1 MRAARTLLVT
11 SGRFCRPNKPETPH
25 GANVS
30 PGRRSRRRI
39 APAENHPE
47 VRTHGKIGARF
58 LQNRPEVAG
67 GVPPGQAAG
76 TVTINISLELS
87 RVLGRWNSHPRV
99 QSSVAS
105 IMNNE
110 KSPCRRNQR
119 RFRFRF
125 ASGAHP
131 RADDRQLLLA
141 SLSVRRV
148 ARSRRRRA
156 RTQGR
161 PRRAQPEPKWR
172 TQGPRRRPARRA

>member
-47 VRTHGKIGARF
+47 AG
-58 LQNRPEVAG
+58 G
-67 GVPPGQAAG
+67 GVPAGKAAG

-172 TQGPRRRPARRA
+172 TQGPRHRPAHRAWATRCRRQLPPRQR